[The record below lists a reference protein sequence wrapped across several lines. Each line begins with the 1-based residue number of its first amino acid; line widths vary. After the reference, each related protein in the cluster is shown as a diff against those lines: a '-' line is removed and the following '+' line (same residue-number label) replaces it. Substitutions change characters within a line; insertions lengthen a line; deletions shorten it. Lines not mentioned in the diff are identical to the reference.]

1 MNSFFTRGR
10 LIAIAVVVF
19 LAAGACF
26 LYSYFSTHKS
36 QLAVGGLAVFTKV
49 TDLLP
54 IAPDT
59 KKEIDAVNS
68 LVSAFTKS
76 DGQTHTILV
85 MLQNNYE
92 LRPGGGFLGQ
102 YGILKVKDGKIASFS
117 VEDSNLLDQRISADI
132 TPPYPFI
139 RYLET
144 RRWSFRDSN
153 WSPSFPENVTKAEY
167 FYRLSGGRESFE
179 GAVAVNAD
187 VLNDIIKITGPITIS
202 GFGTFTGDNAAMELE
217 SAVEKNYLGPDVPAE
232 LKQAR
237 KNVMKRLAAEIV
249 SRVSNIGDLKKF
261 SDLGLTELRNKN
273 VQLFF
278 TDASLQKQ
286 VTDVHWDGSVAKDWN
301 LDSVMVV
308 DANMGS
314 LKSDYYIKRSL
325 DYAVDFTGEKPT
337 ATLTYTYDHTATHG
351 DWRTSD
357 YHTYVRVLAPK
368 GSIYVENS
376 RVKTGG
382 VTSEESSGWNR
393 TVFNYKVDALIGS
406 TLPTGISYT
415 LPQNITAD
423 NYQLL
428 IQKQSGTGTIP
439 VKVTVKTKDKTYV
452 QTADLTKDL
461 RFSFQTTD
469 KKQ

>member
-1 MNSFFTRGR
+1 MNPFFTRGR
-10 LIAIAVVVF
+10 LIAIGVVVF
-19 LAAGACF
+19 LAAGGCF

-36 QLAVGGLAVFTKV
+36 QLALGGLAVFTKV

-59 KKEIDAVNS
+59 KKEIDTVNN
-68 LVSAFTKS
+68 LVSAFTKT
-76 DGQTHTILV
+76 DGQTYTILV

-102 YGILKVKDGKIASFS
+102 YGILKVKDGQILSFA
-117 VEDSNLLDQRISADI
+117 VEDSNLLDQRITANV

-139 RYLET
+139 HYLDT
-144 RRWSFRDSN
+144 KRWSFRDSN
-153 WSPSFPENVTKAEY
+153 WSPSFPENVAKAEY
-167 FYRLSGGRESFE
+167 FYRLSGGHETFD
-179 GAVAVNAD
+179 GAVAVNAN
-187 VLNDIIKITGPITIS
+187 VLNDIIGVTGPITIN
-202 GFGTFTGDNAAMELE
+202 GFGTFTSDNAAMDLE
-217 SAVEKNYLGPDVPAE
+217 ADVEKNYLGPDVPAD

-237 KNVMKRLAAEIV
+237 KNVMKQLAAQIV
-249 SRVSNIGDLKKF
+249 SHVTSLGDLKKL

-278 TDASLQKQ
+278 TDTSLQKQ

-301 LDSVMVV
+301 QDSVMVV

-325 DYAVDFTGEKPT
+325 DYVVDFTGEKPT

-368 GSIYVENS
+368 GSVYVENS

-382 VTSEESSGWNR
+382 VSTEDSADWNR
-393 TVFNYKVDALIGS
+393 TVFSYKVDAVIGA

-415 LPQNITAD
+415 LPSTITPD

-439 VKVTVKTKDKTYV
+439 VKVTVKTKDRTYV

-461 RFSFQTTD
+461 RFSFQTAD